1 MNKVGVFGTSNKKY
15 EKRIPLHPELFDLI
29 PEKIK
34 KQLFFE
40 EKYANELGITE
51 SFLNEH
57 FGGVLSRDKLFD
69 KTDVWLLPK
78 PEKND
83 YQYFSEGKI
92 LWGWPHCVQGIDI
105 TQAAIDEKMTIVA
118 WEAMYGGKDNTHV
131 FYRNNEL
138 AGFAA
143 VQHMMMLTG
152 RNGYFGRK
160 LKAAVMGFGATARGA
175 ISSLKSLG
183 INNITVF
190 SQRPSYLINA
200 PVESVNYKQ
209 MKVIDGECFL
219 ENNYFED
226 VNAATELA
234 DYDLVVNCI
243 LQNPLQ
249 PINFI
254 SENEISYINKQLDII
269 DISCDEG
276 MGFYFAKPTTFDTP
290 MLKIN
295 NYINYYSVDHTPTL
309 YWDSAS
315 YEITKSIIEF
325 LPMFVDGQW
334 QKNKVLDEA
343 VEIIDG
349 KIVNNKILDFQKRH
363 SIPPYNYINEK

>member
-1 MNKVGVFGTSNKKY
+1 MNKIGVFGTSNKKY

-29 PEKIK
+29 PDRIR

-40 EKYANELGITE
+40 DKYACELGIEE

-69 KTDVWLLPK
+69 QTDVWLLPK
-78 PEKND
+78 PDKND

-92 LWGWPHCVQGIDI
+92 LWGWPHCVQGAEI
-105 TQAAIDEKMTIVA
+105 TQAALNAKMTIIA
-118 WEAMYGGKDNTHV
+118 WEAMYGGKDNTHI

-175 ISSLKSLG
+175 ISSLKSMG
-183 INNITVF
+183 INDITVF

-200 PVESVNYKQ
+200 PIECVNYKK
-209 MKVIDGECFL
+209 MKVTGNECLL
-219 ENNYFED
+219 ESSPSKAIS
-226 VNAATELA
+226 AATELA
-234 DYDLVVNCI
+234 NYDLVVNCI

-254 SENEISYINKQLDII
+254 NENEMGYINKQLDII

-276 MGFYFAKPTTFDTP
+276 MGFHFATPTTFDMP

-295 NYINYYSVDHTPTL
+295 SYINYYSVDHTPTL

-325 LPMFVDGQW
+325 LPMFVENCW
-334 QKNKVLDEA
+334 QKNEVLEGA
-343 VEIIDG
+343 IEIIDG
-349 KIVNNKILDFQKRH
+349 NIANNRIIEFQNRQ
-363 SIPPYNYINEK
+363 STPPYNYLNEK